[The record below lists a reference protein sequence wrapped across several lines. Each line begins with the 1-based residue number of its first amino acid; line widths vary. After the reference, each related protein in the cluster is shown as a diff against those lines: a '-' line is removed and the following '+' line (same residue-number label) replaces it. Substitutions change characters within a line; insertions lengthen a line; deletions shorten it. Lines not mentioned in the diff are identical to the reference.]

1 MADYLALRDTWLSHE
16 NRLVRAGEKFTTE
29 FPEVN
34 GKPMALGGNLELV
47 KPAKA
52 GKAKVEVA
60 AGESGDA
67 LV

>member
-1 MADYLALRDTWLSHE
+1 MADYIALRDTWLSHE
-16 NRLVRAGEKFTTE
+16 NRMVRAGEKFSTE
-29 FPEVN
+29 FPTVN

-52 GKAKVEVA
+52 GKGKPEGADGDAV
-60 AGESGDA
+60 DA